1 MFYGCRSLKEIMIPE
16 QVKSIGCKTFHCCGL
31 RKINLPKGINEI
43 GAYAFSGCENL
54 KEISIPA
61 SLLKN
66 KNNKTIPNIGL
77 RYVEKVIVSE
87 LTDNILHAGILITN
101 SFDSDIVEI
110 VTPNDTYY
118 LPRYLTETQF
128 SKLTSSKIKSEDFLA
143 CKYSILPVIGDYATV
158 KRYLYLLRNKRGASE
173 SVKEQ
178 IKKRWKN
185 IIQFLSRG
193 NDSETLLELIKTDIV
208 TAEMLEYVL
217 QKVKDVTLRAYILEE
232 SSKKEKRSILNV

>member
-1 MFYGCRSLKEIMIPE
+1 MMQRMS
-16 QVKSIGCKTFHCCGL
+16 Q
-31 RKINLPKGINEI
+31 
-43 GAYAFSGCENL
+43 
-54 KEISIPA
+54 
-61 SLLKN
+61 
-66 KNNKTIPNIGL
+66 
-77 RYVEKVIVSE
+77 
-87 LTDNILHAGILITN
+87 
-101 SFDSDIVEI
+101 
-110 VTPNDTYY
+110 
-118 LPRYLTETQF
+118 
-128 SKLTSSKIKSEDFLA
+128 SSKIKSEDFLA